1 MTAID
6 DFFTHYYARRP
17 VNATFTGVHAYD
29 DQLPDWSLDGM
40 ASLDDEMR
48 SLGSALE
55 AEYPAP
61 DSVAAFRTNPDLL
74 DAELARAF
82 LEVQRA
88 ENASMHGP
96 RGNPALWT
104 GEAVFSII
112 SLMIREFAPLDVRFD
127 RAAARSNKISSF
139 LRRNDRQPG
148 LIVDTKHGT
157 VGAFET
163 IAPNE
168 HTATLDRRTSLPSAW
183 VEKAKRDCEGA
194 RILLNAA
201 MRQWIAPS
209 TIPDAQ
215 RRRLYDALP
224 NGITGFQAFAAGF
237 ESFES
242 AAASIGESREAPE
255 SAMSCGPDL
264 YDLYLTRGHFCTRT
278 RADLLTE
285 AKDRFEAAR
294 SDLDLL
300 ARSVCGTW
308 ADAQRQLAADRPSRS
323 EYFDAFEKTW
333 TACRDV
339 AEHANVIT
347 WPENWPIR
355 YTTYPAWT
363 AEAAPYLYYL
373 HYRSPAP
380 FDEYTTYDYV
390 VPALPSDA
398 DAADRHLRVWNH
410 STIKLNHVVH
420 HGAIGH
426 HVQNWYAYNQQRSRV
441 GKVAAVDCAN
451 RIGMFLGGTMAE
463 GWACY
468 ATDLMEELGFLT
480 PLERVSQQHTRV
492 RMLARAIVDVELH
505 QGTMSF
511 QQAVQF
517 YMEQVG
523 MSADAARGEA
533 VKNSMYPCTAIMYWL
548 GTQGIHELHEE
559 MKRREGPR
567 FNLRRFHGEV
577 LGYGSIPVPL
587 LSRMMTE
594 GR

>member
-29 DQLPDWSLDGM
+29 DRLPDWSLEGLSAMD
-40 ASLDDEMR
+40 AEME
-48 SLGSALE
+48 SLGAALSR
-55 AEYPAP
+55 EYPRP
-61 DSVAAFRTNPDLL
+61 SSVAALRTNPDLL
-74 DAELARAF
+74 DAELARGL
-82 LEVQRA
+82 LEIQRA
-88 ENASMHGP
+88 EHASMHGP

-112 SLMIREFAPLDVRFD
+112 ALMIRDFAAIED
-127 RAAARSNKISSF
+127 RIVAASNRLEATHDTF
-139 LRRNDRQPG
+139 LRATPWRSGDAQP
-148 LIVDTKHGT
+148 
-157 VGAFET
+157 
-163 IAPNE
+163 
-168 HTATLDRRTSLPSAW
+168 LPRSW
-183 VEKAKRDCEGA
+183 KAKVHRDCEGA
-194 RILLNAA
+194 AVLLAKPFDLWLQSASLPNDFRAQFERAA
-201 MRQWIAPS
+201 REARRALLETSRQLDAQ
-209 TIPDAQ
+209 PDAA
-215 RRRLYDALP
+215 DSVMA
-224 NGITGFQAFAAGF
+224 
-237 ESFES
+237 
-242 AAASIGESREAPE
+242 
-255 SAMSCGPDL
+255 CGPDL
-264 YDLYLTRGHFCTRT
+264 YDLYLTRGHFCPRS
-278 RADLLTE
+278 RGDLLVE
-285 AKDRFEAAR
+285 AKERFATATSE
-294 SDLDLL
+294 LEQL
-300 ARSVCGTW
+300 ARSVSGSW
-308 ADAQRQLAADRPSRS
+308 PDAQAQLAADRPTRS
-323 EYFDAFEKTW
+323 EYFDAFERMW
-333 TACRDV
+333 VECRTV
-339 AEHANVIT
+339 AERANVIT

-380 FDEYTTYDYV
+380 FDEYVTYDYV
-390 VPALPSDA
+390 VPALPSDG

-426 HVQNWYAYNQQRSRV
+426 HVQNWYAYKQQRSRV

-451 RIGMFLGGTMAE
+451 RIGMFCGGTMAE

-492 RMLARAIVDVELH
+492 RMLARAIVDIELH

-511 QQAVQF
+511 EQAVQF
-517 YMEQVG
+517 YVEKVG
-523 MSADAARGEA
+523 MSPDVARGEA

-548 GTQGIHELHEE
+548 GTQGIHDLRDE

-567 FNLRRFHGEV
+567 FNLRRFHGEL

-587 LSRMMTE
+587 VSRMLLE
-594 GR
+594 R

>member
-6 DFFTHYYARRP
+6 DFFTHYSARRP

-29 DQLPDWSLDGM
+29 DQLPDWSPDGLAAMDAEM
-40 ASLDDEMR
+40 ASL
-48 SLGSALE
+48 GAALSR
-55 AEYPAP
+55 EYPAP
-61 DSVAAFRTNPDLL
+61 ASAAAFRANSDLL
-74 DAELARAF
+74 DAELARGF
-82 LEVQRA
+82 LEIQRA
-88 ENASMHGP
+88 ENASRHGP

-104 GEAVFSII
+104 GEAVFSIV
-112 SLMIREFAPLDVRFD
+112 SLMIREFAPLDERFD
-127 RAAARSNKISSF
+127 RAAARSKKIDRF
-139 LRRNDRQPG
+139 LRGNDPLPG
-148 LIVDTKHGT
+148 VIVETDRSM
-157 VGAFET
+157 VGAFEDV
-163 IAPNE
+163 APE
-168 HTATLDRRTSLPSAW
+168 QRVATLDRRTAIPAAW

-201 MRQWIAPS
+201 MRQWIAPA
-209 TIPDAQ
+209 TIADSK

-224 NGITGFQAFAAGF
+224 DGITAFRGF
-237 ESFES
+237 EARLEMSERS
-242 AAASIGESREAPE
+242 AASIGATHEALE
-255 SAMSCGPDL
+255 SAMTCGPDL
-264 YDLYLTRGHFCTRT
+264 YDLYLTRGHFCTRS
-278 RADLLTE
+278 RGDLLAE
-285 AKDRFEAAR
+285 ARERFGAAR

-300 ARSVCGTW
+300 ARSVSGTW
-308 ADAQRQLAADRPSRS
+308 ADAQMQLAADRPTRS

-333 TACRDV
+333 AECREV
-339 AEHANVIT
+339 AEQANVIT
-347 WPENWPIR
+347 WPEHWPIR

-398 DAADRHLRVWNH
+398 DAADRHLRMWNH

-451 RIGMFLGGTMAE
+451 RIGMFCGGTMAE

-492 RMLARAIVDVELH
+492 RMLARAIVDIELH

-517 YMEQVG
+517 YMENVG

-548 GTQGIHELHEE
+548 GTQGIHELRDE

-567 FNLRRFHGEV
+567 FNLRRFHGEL

-587 LSRMMTE
+587 VSRMLLE
-594 GR
+594 R

>member
-40 ASLDDEMR
+40 AAMDAEMA
-48 SLGSALE
+48 SLGEALSR
-55 AEYPAP
+55 EYPAP
-61 DSVAAFRTNPDLL
+61 ASVSAFRTNSDLL
-74 DAELARAF
+74 DAELARGF
-82 LEVQRA
+82 LEIQRA
-88 ENASMHGP
+88 ENASTHGP

-104 GEAVFSII
+104 GEALFSVIA
-112 SLMIREFAPLDVRFD
+112 LMIRDFAAIED
-127 RAAARSNKISSF
+127 RVVAATNRLEATHDTF
-139 LRRNDRQPG
+139 LRANPWESSEAQHLPRSW
-148 LIVDTKHGT
+148 
-157 VGAFET
+157 
-163 IAPNE
+163 
-168 HTATLDRRTSLPSAW
+168 TA
-183 VEKAKRDCEGA
+183 KAQRDCEGA
-194 RILLNAA
+194 AVLLGN
-201 MRQWIAPS
+201 
-209 TIPDAQ
+209 
-215 RRRLYDALP
+215 
-224 NGITGFQAFAAGF
+224 
-237 ESFES
+237 SFELWLQSTSISSFMRAHFARS
-242 AAASIGESREAPE
+242 AGKVRHSLAGASRQLEAHADAAD
-255 SAMSCGPDL
+255 SAMSCGPEL
-264 YDLYLTRGHFCTRT
+264 YELYLTRGHFCLRS
-278 RADLLTE
+278 RGDLLLE
-285 AKDRFEAAR
+285 AKERFEAAT
-294 SDLDLL
+294 SELDLL
-300 ARSVCGTW
+300 ARSVSGTW
-308 ADAQRQLAADRPSRS
+308 ADAQMQLAADRPTRS

-333 TACRDV
+333 TECRDV
-339 AEHANVIT
+339 AERANVIT
-347 WPENWPIR
+347 WPDNWPIR

-363 AEAAPYLYYL
+363 AEAVPYLYYL

-398 DAADRHLRVWNH
+398 DAADRHLRTWNH

-492 RMLARAIVDVELH
+492 RMLARAIVDIEFH

-511 QQAVQF
+511 QQAIQF
-517 YMEQVG
+517 YVEKVG

-548 GTQGIHELHEE
+548 GTQGIHDLRDEI
-559 MKRREGPR
+559 KRREGPR
-567 FNLRRFHGEV
+567 FNLRRFHGEL

-587 LSRMMTE
+587 VARMLTE
-594 GR
+594 R